1 MVVIIVL
8 LESML
13 SAVPLTAAV
22 AHEQVELCYN
32 TGSFNSLVRSY
43 YLVYVCLLPNDFP
56 F

>member
-1 MVVIIVL
+1 MVVVIIVL

-22 AHEQVELCYN
+22 AHEQVE
-32 TGSFNSLVRSY
+32 SFNSLVRSY
-43 YLVYVCLLPNDFP
+43 YLVYVCLLPNDFL